1 MTVSNVINNKPNV
14 RPQTR
19 ARVQA
24 AIEATGY
31 QVNPLARAL
40 AGGRARLLSVL
51 TRQQNLPYATEVLMG
66 AAQAAEEYGYDLI
79 VLMAGSG
86 TASDLSPMASLSAG
100 TLLIQP
106 PPDVRERFP
115 HLPAHLVSVDGP
127 SDWPLTVDNASGARA
142 ATQHLI
148 SLGHTRI
155 AFISGMDAHHRRLA
169 GSAVPYGPPGV
180 GEDAPQRLDAY
191 RQTMRSAGLSVPDG
205 YVQSGDYS
213 KRSGE
218 DATHRLLALPD
229 PPTAIFAS
237 GDAMAVGVM
246 HTLQNLGLRVP
257 EDLSV
262 IGFDDLPMA
271 AQARPALTTVRQPL
285 REMGAEGVRLIV
297 RLAEGQDPPAGP
309 PAPFPTELI
318 VRASTAPPLG
328 PADGAGAAGRQP

>member
-19 ARVQA
+19 ARVLA

-40 AGGRARLLSVL
+40 AGGRARVLSVL
-51 TRQQNLPYATEVLMG
+51 TRQQNLPYVTEVLMG
-66 AAQAAEEYGYDLI
+66 AAQTAEELGYDLI
-79 VLMAGSG
+79 VLMAGSR
-86 TASDLSPMASLSAG
+86 TDSDLSPMARLSAG

-106 PPDVRERFP
+106 PPDVRARYP

-127 SDWPLTVDNASGARA
+127 SDRPLTVDNASGALA
-142 ATQHLI
+142 ATRYLI
-148 SLGHTRI
+148 GLGHTRI
-155 AFISGMDAHHRRLA
+155 AFISGMDAHARRLA
-169 GSAVPYGPPGV
+169 GAPHGTPGV
-180 GEDAPQRLDAY
+180 GEDAPQRLNAY
-191 RQTMRSAGLSVPDG
+191 LHAMQQAGLDVPAG

-218 DATHRLLALPD
+218 DATRRLLALPD

-237 GDAMAVGVM
+237 GDAMAVGAV
-246 HTLQNLGLRVP
+246 HTLQNLGLQVP

-285 REMGAEGVRLIV
+285 REMGAEGVRLLV
-297 RLAEGQDPPAGP
+297 RLAEGEALPGGP

-318 VRASTAPPLG
+318 VRASAAPP
-328 PADGAGAAGRQP
+328 GR